1 MVNVNKIL
9 NLAVD
14 AGEAA
19 VDALGNPIGA
29 LAELFSPSLK
39 AANEITQDKGSY
51 EQLRAMMIKNGAK
64 ADEMEWSGADE
75 FFQGQKTTRQEIA
88 DYLEAND
95 PRLVPEVLEAEGVL
109 GGSAPQAVG
118 RVEREGLIQRTMEA
132 NPALVDE
139 KTNQA
144 LELELENVYSN
155 EYFGR
160 DYIEPYFI
168 EDSEIPEMAANSGKT
183 VDEFKDLMEDAHYYS
198 QNEDGSVSFFAEN
211 KKIKNTKL
219 RDAALAKE
227 ILTHKYGGEDGL
239 NKHLKIEVYDYFSDY
254 YVTDPPGF
262 YAEFGGAPPGS
273 LSEGNTTHATYFPRG
288 GDNYTEKLFQYRDP
302 TGRIPIDELAGST
315 HFGDS
320 NYGTIFHTRQADY
333 PVEGGGT
340 ARYIGEI
347 QSDPQQRLG
356 EGDVLSSYA
365 DTLNLAETKLIR
377 NQIQDVMAQ
386 KEITQKYLYDGM
398 PDRDRARLGYEASIY
413 DLNKKLKLGDQDL
426 IRNIFGETMDLG
438 TDSRGRPI
446 EAKLR
451 DISDYGEIPLS
462 GEMTEAQ
469 EELVNAWIKGQPFK
483 TERAAAPGSNWSNSN
498 SAQYSVREYI
508 LDNDVDWLSSEFKT
522 KFDNVLESNLRRDDE
537 LFSLNSQLGK
547 AISSIPEEGLK
558 SGPFMSSQNKW
569 VDQALN
575 QSILDAVNDPNIDYL
590 TFPNDVE
597 AIGQVGGVDPNYLK
611 DGTVSFYT
619 RDVQNRLK
627 KLLGKFDKNV
637 PIEEVNLEPLEVGG
651 DGVSQFRRFPEF
663 SSKGIRVTP
672 EFREA
677 VRTKGVPTAVVAP
690 FVGYGALDA
699 ISEDENT
706 GGAI

>member
-9 NLAVD
+9 DLAVD

-39 AANEITQDKGSY
+39 AAKEITQDKGSY

-139 KTNQA
+139 KINEA

-155 EYFGR
+155 EYFRR

-398 PDRDRARLGYEASIY
+398 DEFDRQRLGHEASIY
-413 DLNKKLKLGDQDL
+413 ELNQKLKDPNSYESQLFGNLGFPD
-426 IRNIFGETMDLG
+426 R
-438 TDSRGRPI
+438 S
-446 EAKLR
+446 
-451 DISDYGEIPLS
+451 IPLS
-462 GEMTEAQ
+462 GEMTQNQ
-469 EELVNAWIKGQPFK
+469 ENLLKATYPNIRLF
-483 TERAAAPGSNWSNSN
+483 RGSNWSNSN

-627 KLLGKFDKNV
+627 KLLKKFDKNV

>member
-9 NLAVD
+9 DLAVD

-139 KTNQA
+139 KINEA

-155 EYFGR
+155 EDFGR
-160 DYIEPYFI
+160 NYIEPYFI

-183 VDEFKDLMEDAHYYS
+183 VDEFKDLMEDADYYS

-219 RDAALAKE
+219 RDAALGKE

-239 NKHLKIEVYDYFSDY
+239 NKHLEIEAYDYFSDY

-273 LSEGNTTHATYFPRG
+273 LSQGNTEYSGYFPLG

-302 TGRIPIDELAGST
+302 TGRIPIDQVAKSS

-320 NYGTIFHTRQADY
+320 NYGTIYTTRQADY

-347 QSDPQQRLG
+347 QSDPQQRFG
-356 EGDVLSSYA
+356 EGDVLNSYV

-377 NQIQDVMAQ
+377 NQIQDVMNQ
-386 KEITQKYLYDGM
+386 KEIAQRMLYEGM

-413 DLNKKLKLGDQDL
+413 DLNKKLKLGDQGL
-426 IRNIFGETMDLG
+426 LRNFLQDAIPAGVEN
-438 TDSRGRPI
+438 
-446 EAKLR
+446 A
-451 DISDYGEIPLS
+451 DYGEIPLS
-462 GEMTEAQ
+462 GEMTELQ
-469 EELVNAWIKGQPFK
+469 EQLVNAWVQTQPF
-483 TERAAAPGSNWSNSN
+483 RGSNWSTSN
-498 SAQYSVREYI
+498 TAQYSVREYM

-522 KFDNVLESNLRRDDE
+522 EFDNVLESNLRRDDE
-537 LFSLNSQLGK
+537 LFSLNGQLNK
-547 AISSIPEEGLK
+547 AINSIPEEGLK
-558 SGPFMSSQNKW
+558 SGPLMSSQNKW
-569 VDQALN
+569 VDQAIN

-597 AIGQVGGVDPNYLK
+597 AIGKVGGTSNPK
-611 DGTVSFYT
+611 EGTVSFYT

-627 KLLGKFDKNV
+627 KLLRKFDKNV
-637 PIEEVNLEPLEVGG
+637 PVEEVNIEPLEVGG

-663 SSKGIRVTP
+663 SSKGIKVTP

-677 VRTKGVPTAVVAP
+677 VRKKGVPTMVAP